1 MNNGAQRPQE
11 ESVGTTV
18 RPAPHNVV
26 GVALLERFNLP
37 RHLARVLCDGHH
49 LDRHMSL
56 NRVLLSAVDFAKGA
70 LAELF

>member
-1 MNNGAQRPQE
+1 MSNDARAQE
-11 ESVGTTV
+11 ESVRTTV
-18 RPAPHNVV
+18 RPAPHDVV
-26 GVALLERFNLP
+26 GIALLERFNLP

-56 NRVLLSAVDFAKGA
+56 DRVLLSAVDFAKGA